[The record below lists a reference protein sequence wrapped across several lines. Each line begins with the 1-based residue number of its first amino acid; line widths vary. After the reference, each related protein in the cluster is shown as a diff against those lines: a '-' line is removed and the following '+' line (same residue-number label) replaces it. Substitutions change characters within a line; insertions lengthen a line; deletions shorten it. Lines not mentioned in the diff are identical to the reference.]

1 MSSGIKIKAPA
12 TISNLACGFDVLG
25 AAIHLTADEIVG
37 HLVDKPGVHIKQI
50 YGVKKAL
57 STDPSKNTAGVAI
70 RSMLRFLRA
79 EKVGIEL
86 EIYKKLPIGTGLG
99 SSASSAAAAV
109 MLANELLKRPL
120 SKQEL
125 VPFAVLGEL
134 SADGALHGDNV
145 IPSLLG
151 GIIFIRD
158 IRSLSYKR
166 VYHPPGLYISIV
178 FPEVSVLTREARAI
192 LKPEVPMK
200 KVIRQTGNLG
210 GLILGL
216 QNGDFDMIS
225 HSLQDVMIEPQRAHL
240 IPCFHEV
247 QETAH
252 LAGALGCSISGSGP
266 TIFAFSN
273 ELQKAEEIA
282 QKMQEV
288 YTRNKID
295 SRIHVGTV
303 NEEGS
308 ILC

>member
-1 MSSGIKIKAPA
+1 MSSGIKISAPA

-37 HLVDKPGVHIKQI
+37 RLVERPGIQIKKI
-50 YGVKKAL
+50 YGVKNAL
-57 STDPSKNTAGVAI
+57 STDPEKNTAGVAI
-70 RSMLRFLRA
+70 RSLLSYLRA
-79 EKVGIEL
+79 DQVGIEL

-109 MLANELLKRPL
+109 MLVNELLKRPL
-120 SKQEL
+120 SKHEL

-158 IRSLSYKR
+158 VKSLSFKR
-166 VYHPPGLYISIV
+166 VYHPPGLYVSIV
-178 FPEVSVLTREARAI
+178 FPDVSVLTKEARAI

-200 KVIRQTGNLG
+200 NVIRQSGNLG
-210 GLILGL
+210 GLLLGL
-216 QNGDFDMIS
+216 QNGDFDMIRD
-225 HSLQDVMIEPQRAHL
+225 SLQDVMIEPQRAHL
-240 IPCFHEV
+240 IPHFHEV
-247 QETAH
+247 QEKAL

-266 TIFAFSN
+266 TIFAISN

-282 QKMQEV
+282 KKMQQV
-288 YTRNKID
+288 YTLNKIE
-295 SRIHVGTV
+295 SRIHVGTI

-308 ILC
+308 VLC